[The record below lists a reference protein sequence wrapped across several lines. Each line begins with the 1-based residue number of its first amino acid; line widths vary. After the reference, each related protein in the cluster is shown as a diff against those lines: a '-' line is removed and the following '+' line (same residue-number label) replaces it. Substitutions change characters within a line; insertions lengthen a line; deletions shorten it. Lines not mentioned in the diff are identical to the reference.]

1 MSKQIK
7 NMDVKELYRPRRKL
21 YKSVSR
27 LEKYERA
34 YNECLSKQNFIKK
47 SQKSP
52 QKKSRK
58 RPSLLSKYR
67 SPSKPFKKKLTRSP
81 SKYKSPKNVK
91 KNRKIYRGSPKKNT
105 RKSRVRWNM
114 RINQIN

>member
-1 MSKQIK
+1 MSKQNK
-7 NMDVKELYRPRRKL
+7 NIDVKELYRPRRIL

-67 SPSKPFKKKLTRSP
+67 SPSKPFNKKLTKSP
-81 SKYKSPKNVK
+81 TKYKSLKN
-91 KNRKIYRGSPKKNT
+91 YRCSPKKNT
-105 RKSRVRWNM
+105 RKSRIRWNM